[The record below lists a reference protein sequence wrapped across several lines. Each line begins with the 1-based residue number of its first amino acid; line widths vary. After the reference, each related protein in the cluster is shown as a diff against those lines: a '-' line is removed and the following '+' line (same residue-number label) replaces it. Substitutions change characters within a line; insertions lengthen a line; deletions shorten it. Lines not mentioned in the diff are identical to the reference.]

1 MRLCDISSLN
11 LELCIVSEE
20 CLLVLANV
28 YIFLYFNN
36 LHIVT
41 NT

>member
-1 MRLCDISSLN
+1 MRLRDISSLN

-20 CLLVLANV
+20 CLVLANV